1 MSKIYA
7 CGEQIQLVAAVH
19 VELMQK
25 DTIFQSKR
33 SHDWLECKLN
43 IYLNK
48 FMNILLQVNQH
59 RTYW

>member
-7 CGEQIQLVAAVH
+7 CGEQIQLVAGVH
-19 VELMQK
+19 FELMQK

-33 SHDWLECKLN
+33 SYDWLECKLN

-48 FMNILLQVNQH
+48 FMKSLLQVKQH